1 MVQALIQITQA
12 ANVGA
17 DGHAL
22 VGDTAAAVVFSNAD
36 DTDVVSWKYELLY
49 RPPGSAVPLAT
60 QGPGLTSTFNMGTP
74 TAAKPGCYRVRLTV
88 TDAAGNEDVDM
99 RCFAVPTANFSWII
113 PPDQR
118 EPPPLPLV
126 GTGAKPDECNFGG
139 QAFGWAGDDNVAR
152 KLLHAIL
159 VEIDSNL

>member
-1 MVQALIQITQA
+1 MVQALLQITQA

-17 DGHAL
+17 DGQAL
-22 VGDTAAAVVFSNAD
+22 KGNTAAAVVFANSD
-36 DTDVVSWKYELLY
+36 DTDVVLWKYELLY
-49 RPPGSAVPLAT
+49 RPPGSAVPLVT
-60 QGPGLTSTFNMGTP
+60 QGPNTTATFNMGIP

-88 TDAAGNEDVDM
+88 FDAAGNLDVDI
-99 RCFAVPTANFSWII
+99 RNFAVPTPNRDWII

-126 GTGAKPDECNFGG
+126 GVGAKPDECNFGG
-139 QAFGWAGDDNVAR
+139 QAFGWTGDDNVAR

-159 VEIDSNL
+159 MEIDADL

>member
-1 MVQALIQITQA
+1 MVQALLQITQA

-17 DGHAL
+17 DGEAL
-22 VGDTAAAVVFSNAD
+22 IGNTAAAVVFSNAD
-36 DTDVVSWKYELLY
+36 DTDVVLWKYELLY

-60 QGPGLTSTFNMGTP
+60 QGPNTTSTFNMGTP

-88 TDAAGNEDVDM
+88 EDAAGNQDVDI
-99 RCFAVPTANFSWII
+99 RNFAVPTANRSWII

-118 EPPPLPLV
+118 EPPPLPLL
-126 GTGAKPDECNFGG
+126 GTGAKPDELNFEG
-139 QAFGWAGDDNVAR
+139 QAFGWAGDDDVGR

-159 VEIDSNL
+159 VEIDADL